1 MGWLRQE
8 ENQYL
13 AVPIDIAKEL
23 PERMQ
28 QLLGYR
34 AHSTFLGWVDGRDS
48 KLQTRETPLEMFE
61 DVDGV
66 SY

>member
-13 AVPIDIAKEL
+13 AVPVDVAKEL
-23 PERMQ
+23 PERLQ

-34 AHSTFLGWVDGRDS
+34 AHDTFLGWVDGRDS
-48 KLQTRETPLEMFE
+48 ELQTRETPLEMFE
-61 DVDGV
+61 DVEGV
-66 SY
+66 TY